1 MAARDINELFQWLR
15 PPLNWDPVPEWVL
28 ERINE
33 DVRAQL
39 FLRDVELQQSVMR
52 LQLEALN
59 AKAEIL
65 QREIGG

>member
-1 MAARDINELFQWLR
+1 MARDINELFQWLR
-15 PPLNWDPVPEWVL
+15 PPLNWDPVPDWVL
-28 ERINE
+28 ERVDE
-33 DVRAQL
+33 RVRAQL

-52 LQLEALN
+52 LQLEALS

>member
-1 MAARDINELFQWLR
+1 MARDINELFQWLR

-28 ERINE
+28 ERVNE
-33 DVRAQL
+33 KVRAQL

-52 LQLEALN
+52 LQLEALS